1 LLILLDN
8 NPSIGKCQALGK
20 RTKRQKPKTHK
31 TENLKSALVHF
42 TPAVGNDADNDL
54 FPSFGAPRLGAI
66 TGAQMGDVLDHAMV
80 QSSLNKEQR
89 MSGGYIRVH
98 GANKKDFVFVVHR
111 HYNEKFC
118 LAAVE
123 IGTKRVLGGH
133 EMIGV
138 TGSSG
143 ISEFSH
149 FFDVT
154 HTLWHD
160 MGWDDHV
167 KDEVTV
173 LQLDLA
179 NGSALHEFVPSNGV
193 AWDVRVV
200 VCSKPALRGIVC
212 LVRAGRV
219 GHRGY
224 RGCIVYTDLAHLVGI
239 EVRLG
244 TSIVTVVRFRIPIGL
259 CVVFVVRSGVLRGI
273 IGCVRILRL
282 LLLLLAIVRITI
294 LSICHVKAFDKRK
307 FLLKRTRTNCQ
318 MKRVYTGLFGKERK

>member
-1 LLILLDN
+1 
-8 NPSIGKCQALGK
+8 
-20 RTKRQKPKTHK
+20 
-31 TENLKSALVHF
+31 
-42 TPAVGNDADNDL
+42 
-54 FPSFGAPRLGAI
+54 
-66 TGAQMGDVLDHAMV
+66 MGDVLDH
-80 QSSLNKEQR
+80 
-89 MSGGYIRVH
+89 GVH

-138 TGSSG
+138 TGGSG

-160 MGWDDHV
+160 MGWDNHV

-282 LLLLLAIVRITI
+282 LLLLLLAIVRITI

-307 FLLKRTRTNCQ
+307 FLLKRTRANCQ